1 MNISA
6 LPAPVF
12 LGATIVFQSAA
23 HICIRYSAGASS
35 VWTFIVLQSVGNLAG
50 LAGVLTY
57 TGLLKK
63 LPLHLG
69 FPLTQG
75 FVALGVLFVGSF
87 CIFHESF
94 TQNEII
100 GCSLVLAGIILL
112 GLRATHLKSSK
123 AELP

>member
-1 MNISA
+1 MKISE

-12 LGATIVFQSAA
+12 LGLTIVFQSAA
-23 HICIRYSAGASS
+23 HILLRFAADTTP
-35 VWTFIVLQSVGNLAG
+35 VWAFIAFSVGNLAG
-50 LAGVLTY
+50 LVGVLTY

-75 FVALGVLFVGSF
+75 FVALGVLFIGSF

-94 TQNEII
+94 TRNEII
-100 GCSLVLAGIILL
+100 GCSLVLLGVILL
-112 GLRATHLKSSK
+112 GLRATHLENSK
-123 AELP
+123 AESP

>member
-1 MNISA
+1 MKISA

-12 LGATIVFQSAA
+12 LGLTIVFQSAA
-23 HICIRYSAGASS
+23 HILLRFAADAPPVWAFIAFS
-35 VWTFIVLQSVGNLAG
+35 VSNLAG
-50 LAGVLTY
+50 LVGVLTY

-75 FVALGVLFVGSF
+75 FVALGVLFIGSF

-94 TQNEII
+94 TQNQIF
-100 GCSLVLAGIILL
+100 GCALVLVGVILL
-112 GLRATHLKSSK
+112 GLRAGHLESSET
-123 AELP
+123 ELP